1 VRIGLLGAGRIGKM
15 HAQVLHG
22 IDAVDE
28 VLIADPVAE
37 SAQNLAAEL
46 GATPTSVESLLTS
59 AEALVIAAASDAHAP
74 LVRAGIERGV
84 PVFCEKPLTPNL
96 ADSITLAEEV
106 ERSGIPFQLGFQRRF
121 DPAYREARR
130 LVESGELGTL
140 YCVRMIGADPEPP
153 HEAYIPVSGG
163 LFRDFSG
170 HDFDILRW
178 LTGDEVEEVYADGSV
193 RGFPVFEKY
202 DDIDTG
208 VATLRMRSGA
218 LAVITVARHNP
229 LGYDVRTEL
238 LGSRDSVSIGLGS
251 RQVIRSVEPGVP
263 APEGPAWPNFIE
275 RFRDAY
281 HAEMLGFFE
290 VAAGEAAP
298 ACTARD
304 GVESARVTEA
314 TTRSLK
320 EHRIVRLQEIPV

>member
-1 VRIGLLGAGRIGKM
+1 M

-28 VLIADPVAE
+28 ILIADPIAE
-37 SAQNLAAEL
+37 SAQRLAAEL
-46 GATPTSVESLLTS
+46 GATAASVDSLLAT

-96 ADSITLAEEV
+96 ADSIALAAEV

-130 LVESGELGTL
+130 LIDTGELGTL

-178 LTGDEVEEVYADGSV
+178 LTGDEVEEIYADGSV
-193 RGFPVFEKY
+193 RGFPVFEQY

-208 VATLRMRSGA
+208 MATLRMRSGA

-238 LGSRDSVSIGLGS
+238 LGSKDSVGIGLGP

-263 APEGPAWPNFIE
+263 APDGPAWPNFIE
-275 RFRDAY
+275 RFGDAY
-281 HAEMLGFFE
+281 QAEMLGFFD
-290 VAAGEAAP
+290 VAAGESAP

-304 GVESARVTEA
+304 GVESARITEA
-314 TTRSLK
+314 ATRSLK
-320 EHRIVRLQEIPV
+320 EHRIVRLEEIPA